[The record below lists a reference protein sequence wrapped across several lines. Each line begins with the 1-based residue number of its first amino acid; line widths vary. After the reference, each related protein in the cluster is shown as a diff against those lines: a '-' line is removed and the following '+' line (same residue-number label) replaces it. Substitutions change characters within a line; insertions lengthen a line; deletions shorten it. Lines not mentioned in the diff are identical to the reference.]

1 MIRMGSPTHAVTDP
15 TLIQFARR
23 LSHDLNNYATVVR
36 TYSEL
41 LLADLPPDSPSR
53 DDVEEIQRAAD
64 GMVAYLQRV
73 TRFSRASIMRRAT
86 LSVDDGLNDAVAAFA
101 AQQPKRRV
109 EVSERTGAT
118 INADAQWFRDAILE
132 LLLNAHDAA
141 PADTPLRWV
150 AVGTTETVTLALY
163 DHGPGVPGELAN
175 LFEPFGTSRP
185 GVRGAGQGLALVK
198 AFALALGGDVS
209 VAREGNETVFSM
221 TLPITAPHP

>member
-73 TRFSRASIMRRAT
+73 TRFSRAGIMRRVK
-86 LSVDDGLNDAVAAFA
+86 LSVDDGLQDVVSAFA
-101 AQQPKRRV
+101 AQQPDRRV
-109 EVSERTGAT
+109 EVGARTGAT
-118 INADAQWFRDAILE
+118 IEADAQWFRDAMME

-141 PADTPLRWV
+141 PLDTPLRWV
-150 AVGTTETVTLALY
+150 AVSTVDTITLALH
-163 DHGPGVPGELAN
+163 DHGPGVPSELAN

-198 AFALALGGDVS
+198 AFALAAGGDVS
-209 VAREGNETVFSM
+209 VGRDGAETVFSM
-221 TLPITAPHP
+221 TLPVTSRHP